1 MSRKLEILEAVISKF
16 EKEGFA
22 TDLTISDIANR
33 VDIGKS
39 TIYEYFKTKD
49 DMCKEAIFLIIQRS
63 IDGIILVEDIE
74 NMDFEQAF
82 KAQLKNIYIASAKG
96 RMTMQILSRNL
107 NTKLPPEF
115 ETELKSK
122 MEEVAKFLEKRFIE
136 ILFKGIKE
144 NKIKMNT
151 SIESEIL
158 FSSIVVG
165 SLMRYSGKY
174 YEIPVDDYVNIIF
187 DQIVKLSN

>member
-16 EKEGFA
+16 EEEGFA
-22 TDLTISDIANR
+22 TDLTISDIASR

-63 IDGIILVEDIE
+63 IDGIILIE
-74 NMDFEQAF
+74 NIDKMSFEQAF

-107 NTKLPPEF
+107 STKLPPEF
-115 ETELKSK
+115 EQELKIK
-122 MEEVAKFLEKRFIE
+122 MEDVAKFLERRFVD
-136 ILFKGIKE
+136 ILRKGIE
-144 NKIKMNT
+144 EEIITLNT
-151 SIESEIL
+151 SIDSEIV
-158 FSSIVVG
+158 FSSMIVG

-174 YEIPVDDYVNIIF
+174 FDIPVDDYVNIIF
-187 DQIVKLSN
+187 DHIVKLSN